1 MVVRGMMCWGGG
13 GAGDGCSRHDGAG
26 GAGDGCSRHDV
37 LGGGGWL
44 FEA

>member
-1 MVVRGMMCWGGG
+1 MVVRGMVCW
-13 GAGDGCSRHDGAG
+13 GAGDGCSMHDVLGG

>member
-1 MVVRGMMCWGGG
+1 MVVRGMMCWG
-13 GAGDGCSRHDGAG
+13 AGDGCSRHDVL

>member
-1 MVVRGMMCWGGG
+1 MVVRGMMCW
-13 GAGDGCSRHDGAG
+13 